1 LIGSLSRI
9 TVMKALKPCELAG
22 LRRQL
27 QGCKAFTLI
36 ELLVVIAIIA
46 ILAGML
52 LPALSKAK
60 EQGNRTR
67 CLSNIKQLLLATQMY
82 ANDNQDYMPYTS
94 WSSGTF
100 NVANWCYM
108 RVATNRPDHTV
119 ERSQLWNYH
128 NSKALTFCPLDR
140 TNTPLFNLR
149 EQKVSSYMINGAVS
163 KYSTGPRETY
173 STYKLLQFN
182 PDSMLYWEADE
193 KQPSNFD
200 NVASRPDEG
209 VTQRHNTGTV
219 MGMFGGQTEYMK
231 FRNYYRDA
239 GIGGFRGVRPGR
251 FWCVPDSLT
260 GE

>member
-1 LIGSLSRI
+1 MRTPGPIAFRRN
-9 TVMKALKPCELAG
+9 
-22 LRRQL
+22 LRFRFA
-27 QGCKAFTLI
+27 AFTLI

-67 CLSNIKQLLLATQMY
+67 CLSNIKQILLATHMY
-82 ANDNQDYMPYTS
+82 VGDNADYLPYTS

-119 ERSQLWNYH
+119 ERGQLWQYH
-128 NSKALTFCPLDR
+128 NSRALTFCPLDR
-140 TNTPLFNLR
+140 TNTALFKAR
-149 EQKVSSYMINGAVS
+149 TQKVSSYMINGAVS
-163 KYSTGPRETY
+163 KYSTGPRGDWT
-173 STYKLLQFN
+173 TYKLTQFS

-193 KQPSNFD
+193 KQPSNYD
-200 NVASRPDEG
+200 NVASRPNEG
-209 VTQRHNTGTV
+209 VTQRHNTGSV
-219 MGMFGGQTEYMK
+219 MGMFGGQTEFMK
-231 FRNYYRDA
+231 FRQYYQEA
-239 GIGGFRGVRPGR
+239 GIGGFPGRRPGR
-251 FWCVPDSLT
+251 FWCVPGSPN